1 MVTAGSGLLSF
12 PAALL
17 ADVNAVF
24 STVASIVVICVWGSA
39 SVKTVALVSPHIVP
53 TLEHP
58 LLIKHTS
65 VLLNAEWFVQ
75 TRKAYNEFYGQ
86 LFGADQQD
94 GQGTG
99 NGSGQQ
105 REEQQQH
112 RPVGG
117 DDGPMTYKRAL
128 EIMELSEGA
137 TEREINAAHKRLIQ
151 RVHPDLGGSNFFAK
165 QLNAAR
171 DVLLERIRR

>member
-1 MVTAGSGLLSF
+1 
-12 PAALL
+12 
-17 ADVNAVF
+17 
-24 STVASIVVICVWGSA
+24 
-39 SVKTVALVSPHIVP
+39 
-53 TLEHP
+53 

-65 VLLNAEWFVQ
+65 ALLNADWFVQ

-86 LFGADQQD
+86 LFGAHRQD
-94 GQGTG
+94 GQGTE

-105 REEQQQH
+105 REEKQH
-112 RPVGG
+112 RSG
-117 DDGPMTYKRAL
+117 DAHDGPMTYKRAL

-137 TEREINAAHKRLIQ
+137 TEQEINAAHKRLIQ

-171 DVLLERIRR
+171 DVLLERVRR